1 MAELLKNVYTIDY
14 LTRVGR
20 AVARYWRGFA
30 VERFVQRV
38 QAGNWKELA
47 FKQRVR
53 RLSLA
58 LGEELP
64 GDYVKALEIVVR
76 AAGEG
81 FGSYPAVFFPDF
93 VELYG
98 RAPRDRRRSLKA
110 LEVLTQ
116 YSSSEF
122 AIRAFLALDL
132 EGTMKQIQ
140 RWCRHE
146 SEHVRRLSSE
156 GIRPRLPWAS
166 HLSVFKRDPR
176 PILPIL
182 EALKADPSDY
192 VRRSVA
198 NNLNDIS
205 KDHPELALKVARV
218 WAKGGTLATAT
229 AKHGLRTLL
238 KRGDLRALKLV
249 GCHQREGIRLESL
262 KLSPVDLCLGGR
274 LQLQAS
280 MRLKKETKL
289 RLEYALY
296 FPNSK
301 GTFSRKVF
309 KISERNVPQGE
320 LTFKWQHS
328 FVPLATRTYRPGEY
342 RLGLII
348 NGREERARRF
358 RLTPAYWVYMV
369 KTQKNKLYTGISTD
383 PDRRL
388 REHAGSAKGAKY
400 FRSDPPLELV
410 WREMASSR
418 GVALRREAAIKRLSR
433 AGKEA
438 LLLRES
444 HPARLPRPRRLA
456 RGP

>member
-1 MAELLKNVYTIDY
+1 MGELLKDVYTTDY

-20 AVARYWRGFA
+20 AVARQAQGFE
-30 VERFVQRV
+30 VRRFVLRV
-38 QAGNWKELA
+38 QAGNWRELS

-53 RLSLA
+53 CLSLA

-64 GDYVKALEIVVR
+64 ADYAKALEIVVR

-93 VELYG
+93 VEVHG
-98 RAPRDRRRSLKA
+98 RAPRHRRRSLKA
-110 LEVLTQ
+110 LEVLTR
-116 YSSSEF
+116 YSTSEF
-122 AIRAFLALDL
+122 AIRAFLADDL

-166 HLSVFKRDPR
+166 HLSVFKRDPG

-182 EALKADPSDY
+182 EALKTDSSDY

-218 WAKGGTLATAT
+218 WAKGGTLAVRT

-238 KRGDLRALKLV
+238 KRGDPRALALT
-249 GCHQREGIRLESL
+249 GCDGRKGIRLVSL
-262 KLSPVDLCLGGR
+262 KLSRESLCVGGR
-274 LQLQAS
+274 LHLQAH
-280 MRLKKETKL
+280 MHLKKEARL

-296 FPNSK
+296 FPTLR
-301 GTFSRKVF
+301 GTFACKVF
-309 KISERNVPQGE
+309 KISERNAPAGDF
-320 LTFKWQHS
+320 TFKWQHS
-328 FVPLATRTYRPGEY
+328 FVPLSTRTYRPGEY
-342 RLGLII
+342 RLGLIV
-348 NGREERARRF
+348 NGREERAQTF

-369 KTQKNKLYTGISTD
+369 RTQKNKLYTGVSTD

-388 REHAGSAKGAKY
+388 REHAGSSKGAKY
-400 FRSDPPLELV
+400 FRSDPPVELV
-410 WREMASSR
+410 WREIASSR
-418 GVALRREAAIKRLSR
+418 GEALGREAAIKRLSR
-433 AGKEA
+433 ARKEA

-444 HPARLPRPRRLA
+444 PPDRPPRPRHPARGL
-456 RGP
+456 